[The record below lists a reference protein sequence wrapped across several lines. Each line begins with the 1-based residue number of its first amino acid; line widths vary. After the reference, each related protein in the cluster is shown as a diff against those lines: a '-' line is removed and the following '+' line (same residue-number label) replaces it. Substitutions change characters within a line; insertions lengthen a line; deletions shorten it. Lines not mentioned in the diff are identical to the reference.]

1 MCWHWPSSDEHF
13 ASRYNGSSFLLNIIR
28 QGLFHRFGQQD
39 AYALQIDCVALPGER
54 MLDLSNHAPGITYL
68 ILWAAVFG
76 RQLCLPVPAIL
87 FLLTAGALARGGGLG
102 MSLVLCMGVL
112 GCLAGDF
119 VWFEAGRHWG
129 SQIIRILCAFS
140 SDPHYCAQRA
150 HQVFGRWGL
159 QSLIVAKFI
168 FGLDGVTPPLAGI
181 EGSGRSAFLAYD
193 SLGSF
198 LWTAVYAGL
207 GYLFANRLALVAA
220 SIARFGATLSAG
232 IGIPLACY
240 IAWRVG
246 VMTQM
251 LRHLRLRRI
260 TPLLLNEKIT
270 SGKPIA
276 IIDLLGFEDGHGDRA
291 GIPGAVRMDPVHLR
305 RRLRVVVPENL
316 GLVLYCS
323 SSGELTSVRV
333 AVALRKRG
341 ISNVWVLEGG
351 LTAWKREGLPVT
363 LQLSTSEEAAE
374 RFSIE
379 IIGSGPHVTV

>member
-1 MCWHWPSSDEHF
+1 MDARPLKPRPRHYLFNSL
-13 ASRYNGSSFLLNIIR
+13 GSCIWETTL
-28 QGLFHRFGQQD
+28 
-39 AYALQIDCVALPGER
+39 
-54 MLDLSNHAPGITYL
+54 
-68 ILWAAVFG
+68 
-76 RQLCLPVPAIL
+76 LPVPAIL
-87 FLLTAGALARGGGLG
+87 FLLTAGALARGGGLDL
-102 MSLVLCMGVL
+102 SLVLCMGVL

-129 SQIIRILCAFS
+129 SQIIRILCAFG

-150 HQVFGRWGL
+150 HQVFGRWGMR
-159 QSLIVAKFI
+159 SLIVAKFI
-168 FGLDGVTPPLAGI
+168 PGLDGVAPPLAGI

-207 GYLFANRLALVAA
+207 GYLFANRLALIAA
-220 SIARFGATLSAG
+220 SIARFGAILAAG

-240 IAWRVG
+240 VAWRVG
-246 VMTQM
+246 VMTHM

-270 SGKPIA
+270 SGEPIA
-276 IIDLLGFEDGHGDRA
+276 IIDLLGFEDDHGNRA
-291 GIPGAVRMDPVHLR
+291 GIPGAVRMDPAHLR
-305 RRLRVVVPENL
+305 SRLRVVVPENL

-323 SSGELTSVRV
+323 SSGELTSARV

-351 LTAWKREGLPVT
+351 LAAWKREGLPVT

-374 RFSIE
+374 RFGIE
-379 IIGSGPHVTV
+379 IIGREPHVTV

>member
-1 MCWHWPSSDEHF
+1 VQQT
-13 ASRYNGSSFLLNIIR
+13 ASLYPEKWMF
-28 QGLFHRFGQQD
+28 
-39 AYALQIDCVALPGER
+39 
-54 MLDLSNHAPGITYL
+54 DLTNHAPGIAYF

-87 FLLTAGALARGGGLG
+87 FLLTAGALARGGGLD

-119 VWFEAGRHWG
+119 VWFEAGRRWG

-150 HQVFGRWGL
+150 HQVFDRWGL
-159 QSLIVAKFI
+159 RSLIVAKFI
-168 FGLDGVTPPLAGI
+168 PGLDGVTPPLAGL
-181 EGSGRSAFLAYD
+181 EGSGRSAFLGYD

-198 LWTAVYAGL
+198 LWTALYSGL
-207 GYLFANRLALVAA
+207 GYLFANRLALIAA
-220 SIARFGATLSAG
+220 SLARFGAILAAG
-232 IGIPLACY
+232 IGMPLACY
-240 IAWRVG
+240 VAWRVG
-246 VMTQM
+246 VLTHMF
-251 LRHLRLRRI
+251 RHLRLRRI

-270 SGKPIA
+270 SGEPIA
-276 IIDLLGFEDGHGDRA
+276 IIDLLRFEDDHGDRA
-291 GIPGAVRMDPVHLR
+291 GIPGAVRIDPAHLR
-305 RRLRVVVPENL
+305 SRLRVVVPENL

-323 SSGELTSVRV
+323 SSGELTSARV

-351 LTAWKREGLPVT
+351 LTAWKKEGLPVT

-374 RFSIE
+374 RFGMKIV
-379 IIGSGPHVTV
+379 GSEPHVTV